1 MNSKKALL
9 GVLAGIATGAVLGI
23 LFAPKK
29 GSDTRKDIARKG
41 EDLAEALN
49 DKIDE
54 KFDELVDAITGKVKR
69 SKTQNGSTVS
79 AKAEMAE

>member
-54 KFDELVDAITGKVKR
+54 KFDELVNTITGKVKK
-69 SKTQNGSTVS
+69 SKVQNGSTLS
-79 AKAEMAE
+79 AKAEMTE